1 MKFVGGE
8 PLIFTKFFK
17 GECNFSQSS
26 QVKRKGKFSTSGG
39 GWWGG
44 GGGTDIKNYYNSPL
58 DSRRQTLAGIF
69 NIKHSTLFI

>member
-8 PLIFTKFFK
+8 ALIFTKFFK

-39 GWWGG
+39 VGGAG
-44 GGGTDIKNYYNSPL
+44 GGGTDIKN
-58 DSRRQTLAGIF
+58 
-69 NIKHSTLFI
+69 

>member
-8 PLIFTKFFK
+8 ALIFTKFFK

-39 GWWGG
+39 VRILKIN
-44 GGGTDIKNYYNSPL
+44 TI
-58 DSRRQTLAGIF
+58 A
-69 NIKHSTLFI
+69 H

>member
-8 PLIFTKFFK
+8 ALIFTKFFK

-39 GWWGG
+39 VGGAGG
-44 GGGTDIKNYYNSPL
+44 GVRILQINTIAY
-58 DSRRQTLAGIF
+58 
-69 NIKHSTLFI
+69 

>member
-8 PLIFTKFFK
+8 ALIFTKFFK

-26 QVKRKGKFSTSGG
+26 QVKRKGKFSTSRGVGG
-39 GWWGG
+39 VGG
-44 GGGTDIKNYYNSPL
+44 GGPDIKNYYNSPL